1 MANGHRVR
9 PRELP
14 LRTKLAVTVAGAGL
28 VLLGAA
34 AYLSFGY
41 ARAESLV
48 AAEQQALMAAVSVRA
63 SVESALLNGQRAQA
77 RAGLQRLTSTAPVTA
92 ARIYGPDG
100 TIVLS
105 ADEAEEG
112 RREPGVWIPS
122 AREVPG
128 RGLVRG
134 TPDREAV
141 RAFLPLVVPGTA
153 VLEVRFSVAPLKA
166 AMDRG
171 ARLGLG
177 LLLGS
182 LLTLAVVFSMVFERE
197 VVGRVRRVSGLLEE
211 GGAGGSPAGSRV
223 GGVDELGRLEASVVE
238 LVEKER
244 AAAREAAE
252 QRRRAAERAG
262 FAEVGE
268 LAAEMAHEFKRPLA
282 SIRTAVEL
290 LRQEYAVEA
299 GGGALI
305 GALESQLERLN
316 ETMRDVFAL
325 ARPAMHAPE
334 SVELGQVVNGALL
347 QLAGHPAA
355 AGLSTHR
362 EYDEAT
368 PVIWGDG
375 KRLEQ
380 AFANLAL
387 NAVEAMAGGGTL
399 TMRVRP
405 AGEGWVEVEVADTGA
420 GIPPGQLEQVMKPFY
435 STKAAGT
442 GLGLP
447 LVARIVASHGGRVTV
462 ESDMGVGTT
471 VRVHLPVGEPVSIG
485 HEEAMW
491 QTRAS

>member
-1 MANGHRVR
+1 
-9 PRELP
+9 
-14 LRTKLAVTVAGAGL
+14 
-28 VLLGAA
+28 
-34 AYLSFGY
+34 
-41 ARAESLV
+41 
-48 AAEQQALMAAVSVRA
+48 
-63 SVESALLNGQRAQA
+63 
-77 RAGLQRLTSTAPVTA
+77 
-92 ARIYGPDG
+92 
-100 TIVLS
+100 
-105 ADEAEEG
+105 
-112 RREPGVWIPS
+112 
-122 AREVPG
+122 
-128 RGLVRG
+128 
-134 TPDREAV
+134 
-141 RAFLPLVVPGTA
+141 VVPGTA

-182 LLTLAVVFSMVFERE
+182 LLTLAVIFSMMFERE

-211 GGAGGSPAGSRV
+211 GGAGRPVAGPRT
-223 GGVDELGRLEASVVE
+223 GVDELGRLEASVVE

-244 AAAREAAE
+244 AAAREAAA

-334 SVELGQVVNGALL
+334 SVELSQVVNGALL
-347 QLAGHPAA
+347 QLAGHPAS
-355 AGLSTHR
+355 AGLRTYR

-368 PVIWGDG
+368 PRIWGDG

-387 NAVEAMAGGGTL
+387 NAAEAMAGGGTL
-399 TMRVRP
+399 TIRVRP

-462 ESDMGVGTT
+462 ESEMGMGTT
-471 VRVHLPVGEPVSIG
+471 VRVHLPVGAPVSLG